1 MYMRGGKRNRPHEE
15 AYDDLPG
22 SPMGS
27 AMSYIP
33 DGSTSSS
40 ERIQQS
46 RLVGNS
52 SQNTLGTDN
61 DGYKSGSWTEGS
73 VNQPSFSGDQNTG
86 EIYRDGRN
94 NSYLNTDLV
103 LRNQAVFQRDGPLP
117 DPPSSNS

>member
-1 MYMRGGKRNRPHEE
+1 MYIRGAKRNQPHEE

-22 SPMGS
+22 SPTGS

-61 DGYKSGSWTEGS
+61 DGYKSGSWT
-73 VNQPSFSGDQNTG
+73 
-86 EIYRDGRN
+86 
-94 NSYLNTDLV
+94 
-103 LRNQAVFQRDGPLP
+103 
-117 DPPSSNS
+117 